1 MKMRHLLQQHWPWMI
16 SGILCL
22 AIGFVL
28 GSHYAAPIGD
38 SEARGELRQ
47 LEITRANDQKRI
59 AVFEVENKSLLEKNR
74 RLEVQLA
81 AVDGVGGFGLE
92 KQQEIIDD
100 RKAELDRLRNQLIA
114 RDEIIVQREL
124 RVATMEKEFYE
135 KTNMTMT
142 DIGEARHI
150 KEEYE
155 NMRIEKNAAIQ
166 MIERWLRNLRDI
178 LILLL
183 ISLVGVFFYLIR
195 SFSTHTA
202 QRRDI
207 QDIQR
212 VIHVVD
218 RRLEGIEDQR

>member
-1 MKMRHLLQQHWPWMI
+1 MQQHWPWMI

-28 GSHYAAPIGD
+28 GNYAAPVGD
-38 SEARGELRQ
+38 SEARGQLKQ
-47 LEITRANDQKRI
+47 LEVARANDKKRI
-59 AVFEVENKSLLEKNR
+59 AALEIDKKSILDKNR

-81 AVDGVGGFGLE
+81 AVDGGKGLGLE
-92 KQQEIIDD
+92 EQQQFLDD
-100 RKAELDRLRNQLIA
+100 RKAELDRLQDQLIT
-114 RDEIIVQREL
+114 RDEIVVQREL
-124 RVATMEKEFYE
+124 RIATMEKEFYE

-166 MIERWLRNLRDI
+166 KVDRWLRYLRDI

-183 ISLVGVFFYLIR
+183 ISLVGIFTYLIR

-207 QDIQR
+207 QDNIQN

-218 RRLEGIEDQR
+218 KRLKGIEDQR